1 MCAKDLGITAFPNLC
16 IIIIGWH
23 QSCQQVPNFEA
34 CKICTYSA
42 LRCPDDLDRGS
53 AELKRTVGGIE
64 KTTVQT
70 QMQTHILGPR
80 IAKGQHVVW
89 VILVSCALCFW
100 CSLWW
105 KHAGPK
111 CLGFVWQKT
120 SAAAAAALVSYSWLA
135 FFGWSPLVAIS
146 HTSYASF
153 NEILQPTCWYHMTT
167 SMINLQPEEVVYLS
181 SNWKGSPMN
190 IPLRPF
196 CLKLAG
202 GVAERHTKDHTRF
215 PHPQAALEHLN
226 DIAWYRNAF
235 HCHKDLGVGNP
246 RKIIFCALKQ
256 SWSYPH
262 VDAMSQSRL
271 SVLVAG
277 IYAKPGQLD
286 WFNRGMHK
294 PPLGFKHHDLDVL
307 SLISYKLKQG
317 ITYEIL
323 SFEWL
328 CTSQYD
334 RLPGTAMK
342 CIWNVRP
349 TPDPPWKEFAMY
361 NVQRFLTVMKCL

>member
-1 MCAKDLGITAFPNLC
+1 MASELSAGSQFWGML
-16 IIIIGWH
+16 
-23 QSCQQVPNFEA
+23 
-34 CKICTYSA
+34 ICTYSA
-42 LRCPDDLDRGS
+42 LRCPDDLDKGS

-70 QMQTHILGPR
+70 QMQTHIRGPR

-111 CLGFVWQKT
+111 CLGFVWQKK
-120 SAAAAAALVSYSWLA
+120 SAAAALVSYSWLA
-135 FFGWSPLVAIS
+135 FFKLISLVAIS
-146 HTSYASF
+146 RTSCASF
-153 NEILQPTCWYHMTT
+153 NEISQPTCWYHMTT

-190 IPLRPF
+190 VPLRPF

-202 GVAERHTKDHTRF
+202 GVAARHTKDHTRF
-215 PHPQAALEHLN
+215 PDPQAALEHFN

-235 HCHKDLGVGNP
+235 YCHKDLGVENP
-246 RKIIFCALKQ
+246 HKISFCALKQ

-277 IYAKPGQLD
+277 LYAKPGQLD

-294 PPLGFKHHDLDVL
+294 TSLGFKHHDLDMR
-307 SLISYKLKQG
+307 SIISY
-317 ITYEIL
+317 
-323 SFEWL
+323 
-328 CTSQYD
+328 
-334 RLPGTAMK
+334 
-342 CIWNVRP
+342 
-349 TPDPPWKEFAMY
+349 
-361 NVQRFLTVMKCL
+361 